1 MSLITNRKS
10 TVPLLVI
17 ANTRYVSYVRGKGG
31 GRGWGV
37 GGGGG
42 GGEGGEALF
51 DLLPLC

>member
-17 ANTRYVSYVRGKGG
+17 VNTRYVSYVRGKGG
-31 GRGWGV
+31 DGGWGV

-42 GGEGGEALF
+42 GRRGLV
-51 DLLPLC
+51 